1 MFEHLVN
8 CWIDVVKSDH
18 SNVSCLR
25 LACKLIFFW
34 AFLIIDKRKSK
45 DFVNVFRQ
53 FIGNDTISE
62 NTRISDEERVSIR
75 FMQIAKCIL
84 YAFYVFYNP
93 KHTYLYS
100 VTILMYISV
109 REHALS
115 VRRNKILPIKTQ
127 KTIKNIYSSWRR
139 KKWLRYLNL

>member
-1 MFEHLVN
+1 ML
-8 CWIDVVKSDH
+8 
-18 SNVSCLR
+18 
-25 LACKLIFFW
+25 
-34 AFLIIDKRKSK
+34 
-45 DFVNVFRQ
+45 RQ
-53 FIGNDTISE
+53 FIGDDTISE
-62 NTRISDEERVSIR
+62 NTPASDEERVSIR

-84 YAFYVFYNP
+84 YAFYVFYNT

-127 KTIKNIYSSWRR
+127 KTIKNIYS
-139 KKWLRYLNL
+139 N